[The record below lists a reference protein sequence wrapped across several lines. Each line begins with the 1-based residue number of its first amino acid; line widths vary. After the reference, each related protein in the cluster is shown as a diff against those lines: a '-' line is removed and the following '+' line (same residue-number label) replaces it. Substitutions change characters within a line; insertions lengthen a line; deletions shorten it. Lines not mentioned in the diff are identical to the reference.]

1 MATTKL
7 SEKAIGSIVKIKE
20 NGVLVD
26 YEIINQ
32 GLPNLQNFSYSLYNN
47 KKTVTTA
54 TYDAS
59 CDGTWVMRYQR
70 SSTCNYTYRANGSYL
85 GNPAYSYINNTFWP
99 SIDSDYKEIV
109 KTVKIPY
116 TTGENQIHM
125 GADGLECN
133 AFVLSAVECG
143 YMSFGN
149 YSNEESDFSM
159 DGAYLDWVSNSIPR
173 AESSADMAARLGHD
187 PSAEKWLNAYILRS
201 INYGSRTSNM
211 CVDMDGEVAYSASTR
226 TVGIRPVMILDSD
239 TLVDDSGNIVFNSAP
254 TAPSTISY
262 PQPMGGSNLSINWS
276 ASTDVD
282 GDAIHY
288 VLEHKVD
295 SGEWTQIYSGS
306 SLTHSEAI
314 NDSWSTYTARVK
326 AVDANDNESA
336 YTTGVEQTVRH
347 NTAPPAPSEISFSN
361 PYFGGTVSVS
371 CATVVDPD
379 GDPVTYVFEK
389 NYDNSSNWVEIG
401 SVSTNTIKDTIPSD
415 GLSTY
420 NVRVK
425 AKDNLGHESAY
436 CTGGANCCK
445 DANML

>member
-70 SSTCNYTYRANGSYL
+70 SSTCTHTFRASGSYL

-149 YSNEESDFSM
+149 YSNEKSDFSM
-159 DGAYLDWVSNSIPR
+159 DGAYLDWVSNNVPR

-187 PSAEKWLNAYILRS
+187 PSSEKWLNAYMLRS
-201 INYGSRTSNM
+201 INYGSRTANM
-211 CVDMDGEVAYSASTR
+211 RVGLDGDVSYSASVR
-226 TVGIRPVMILDSD
+226 TIGIRPVMILDSD

-254 TAPSTISY
+254 TKPSTISY
-262 PQPMGGSNLSINWS
+262 PQPMGGSNLSISWS

-288 VLEHKVD
+288 MLEHKVD

-306 SLTHSEAI
+306 SLTYSEAI
-314 NDSWSTYTARVK
+314 SDSWSTYTARVK

-361 PYFGGTVSVS
+361 PCFGGTVSIS
-371 CATVVDPD
+371 CATVVNPD

-389 NYDNSSNWVEIG
+389 NYDNNSNWVEIG
-401 SVSTNTIKDTIPSD
+401 SASANTITDTIPSD

-436 CTGGANCCK
+436 CTGGGE
-445 DANML
+445 LS

>member
-7 SEKAIGSIVKIKE
+7 GEKAIGSIVKIKE

-70 SSTCNYTYRANGSYL
+70 SSTCTHTFRANGSYL
-85 GNPAYSYINNTFWP
+85 NNPAHSYINNTFWP

-116 TTGENQIHM
+116 TTGENQVHM
-125 GADGLECN
+125 GADGLECS

-143 YMSFGN
+143 YMSFKN
-149 YSNEESDFSM
+149 YSNEESNFSM
-159 DGAYLDWVSNSIPR
+159 DGAYLDWVSNNVPR
-173 AESSADMAARLGHD
+173 AESSADMTARLGHD
-187 PSAEKWLNAYILRS
+187 PSAEKWLNAYMLRS
-201 INYGSRTSNM
+201 INYGTKTANM
-211 CVDMDGEVAYSASTR
+211 CVGLDGDVSYSASVR
-226 TVGIRPVMILDSD
+226 TIGIRPVMILNSD

-262 PQPMGGSNLSINWS
+262 PQPMGDSNLSISWS

-306 SLTHSEAI
+306 GLTYSEAI

-326 AVDANDNESA
+326 AVDANGNESA

-361 PYFGGTVSVS
+361 PYFGGTVNIS
-371 CATVVDPD
+371 CTSVVDPD

-389 NYDNSSNWVEIG
+389 NYDNSSAWVEIG

-436 CTGGANCCK
+436 CTGGGE
-445 DANML
+445 LL